1 MRATHVLDRAP
12 SAGVS
17 LRRRPRKVIA
27 LCALLRAPSL
37 DRQLAAGVPTWRS
50 PQHAARALQL
60 TSARRRRAAARSLEE
75 LVERSEARM
84 PRGRSAAIPPC
95 REQVRDALGEIMAIS
110 ARLRSAEPVDARG
123 VAVLRALLADGG
135 GPCFI
140 RSRTDALTD
149 ALREVSRWLSV
160 AN

>member
-17 LRRRPRKVIA
+17 LRRRPDKVIA
-27 LCALLRAPSL
+27 LRALLRAPSL
-37 DRQLAAGVPTWRS
+37 DRQLAAGVPTW
-50 PQHAARALQL
+50 
-60 TSARRRRAAARSLEE
+60 
-75 LVERSEARM
+75 
-84 PRGRSAAIPPC
+84 
-95 REQVRDALGEIMAIS
+95 
-110 ARLRSAEPVDARG
+110 
-123 VAVLRALLADGG
+123 ALLADGG

-149 ALREVSRWLSV
+149 PLREVSRWLSV